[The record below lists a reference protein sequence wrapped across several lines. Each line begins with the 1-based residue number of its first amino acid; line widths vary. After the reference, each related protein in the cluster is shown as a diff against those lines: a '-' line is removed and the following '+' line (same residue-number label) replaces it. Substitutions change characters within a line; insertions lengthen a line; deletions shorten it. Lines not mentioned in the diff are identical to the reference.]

1 MLAAMRN
8 LCSHFAAQP
17 IGHLLQ
23 GPRDRQA
30 LLGKRGGAQVHGHHC
45 VFLRTQACEVG
56 KTGSAQVRCGL
67 STPVRTEGQG
77 RRAGSSGSLLP
88 HPWCLLSLWDAAHP
102 MKAEAP
108 SITPSSDTM
117 QGCRGRQLTAQTR
130 NSFHLPQHRQVTGR
144 SANLRENISPG
155 REMSLGS
162 SLRSGASVSHGGTG
176 RWQSER
182 EFGKKRPRSEAT
194 EAVQRQAAQD
204 WKGGSQRLVG
214 NLHQA
219 RQLGALGW
227 SSNLKLSPRKG

>member
-1 MLAAMRN
+1 MLATMRN

-77 RRAGSSGSLLP
+77 RRAGGGGSLLP

-108 SITPSSDTM
+108 STTPSSDTT

-130 NSFHLPQHRQVTGR
+130 NGFHLPQHRQVTGR
-144 SANLRENISPG
+144 SANLRENLSPG
-155 REMSLGS
+155 REVSGLLS
-162 SLRSGASVSHGGTG
+162 AERSIS
-176 RWQSER
+176 QSW
-182 EFGKKRPRSEAT
+182 G
-194 EAVQRQAAQD
+194 D
-204 WKGGSQRLVG
+204 G
-214 NLHQA
+214 
-219 RQLGALGW
+219 
-227 SSNLKLSPRKG
+227 